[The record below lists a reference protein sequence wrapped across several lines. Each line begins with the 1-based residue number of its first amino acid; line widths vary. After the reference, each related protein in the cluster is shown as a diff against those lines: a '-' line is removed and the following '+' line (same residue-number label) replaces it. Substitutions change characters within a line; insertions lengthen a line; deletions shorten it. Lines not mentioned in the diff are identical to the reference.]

1 MRGLEN
7 KQRELFSYINMEDR
21 VPEEHPLRK
30 MKWLVDKILEGL
42 SSFFDTIYSP
52 FGAPSIPPEYILR
65 ALLLQILFTIRSE
78 RQLVEHIEYN
88 ILFRWFVGLG
98 INEDVW
104 DHSTFT
110 KNKERLLGHEVAV
123 RFFQEVK
130 ELAEEHNLLSD
141 SHFTVDGTL
150 LEANASMKSFV
161 RKDQPEKQEP
171 PDDPGNPTV
180 DFKGEKRSNATHASK
195 TDPDARLYKKSEGQQ
210 AKLCYMGHIVI
221 ENRHGLSVSVR
232 VTHAT
237 GTAEREACIDMMK
250 EIKPISREVT
260 LGEDKG
266 YDVAEHTRQL
276 RELNVTPHVAQK
288 KISSIDQRTT
298 RHSGYDV
305 SMRKRKRVEEVFGW
319 EKTIGG
325 FRKLRHR
332 GLDMVEHMFTLG
344 TAAYNLLRMTRL
356 ILCPA

>member
-21 VPEEHPLRK
+21 IPKDHSLRK
-30 MKWLVDKILEGL
+30 MKSFIDGILEAM
-42 SSFFDTIYSP
+42 SCFFDTIYSAL
-52 FGAPSIPPEYILR
+52 GAPSIPPEYILR

-78 RQLVEHIEYN
+78 RQLMEHIEYN

-98 INEDVW
+98 INEEIW

-110 KNKERLLGHEVAV
+110 KNKDRLLEHEVAS

-130 ELAEEHNLLSD
+130 ALAEEHDLLSD
-141 SHFTVDGTL
+141 SHFSVDGTL

-161 RKDQPEKQEP
+161 RKDQPENQPP

-180 DFKGEKRSNATHASK
+180 DFKGEKRSNETHASK
-195 TDPDARLYKKSEGQQ
+195 TDPDARLYKKAEGQQ
-210 AKLCYMGHIVI
+210 AKLCYIGHAVI
-221 ENRHGLSVSVR
+221 ENRNGIAVSTR

-237 GTAEREACIDMMK
+237 GKAEREACENMMK
-250 EIKPISREVT
+250 KIKPLSKEVT
-260 LGEDKG
+260 LAEDKG
-266 YDVAEHTRQL
+266 YDVAEHIQTL
-276 RELNVTPHVAQK
+276 RNLNVTPHVAQK
-288 KISSIDQRTT
+288 KNSSIDARTT
-298 RHSGYDV
+298 RHAGYEV
-305 SMRKRKRVEEVFGW
+305 SMRKRKRIEEVFGW

-332 GLDMVEHMFTLG
+332 GIEMVDHMFTLG
-344 TAAYNLLRMTRL
+344 TAAYNIVRIANLVPSST
-356 ILCPA
+356 